1 MRSAEAFPNLEK
13 LDIGWF
19 SSLAL
24 PPLSTSLKKLK
35 KLKCGSLNLA
45 SLSSKLETLTDLT
58 VHFTNT
64 CKCITVETLESLA
77 NLKKLEIWEADERSL
92 PEEGMRA
99 LKSLTSLSVN
109 YCRKLMGGLPQGW
122 LRHLTA
128 LEELDIFQCD
138 GVVEL
143 PDEVRYLKFLAKVEL
158 KSLPKMVY
166 LLKALQHLSSSL
178 QCLFLSTLCEQSSLP
193 EWLGDFTSLEE
204 LTISECPKVTSL
216 PTRIRGMTNL
226 QFMLV
231 MECPELE
238 RRCEREIGEDWHNIQ
253 HIPHL
258 YNFF

>member
-1 MRSAEAFPNLEK
+1 MRSTEAFPNLED

-24 PPLSTSLKKLK
+24 PPLLTSLKNLKKGSAALK
-35 KLKCGSLNLA
+35 KLKCGSLSLA
-45 SLSSKLETLTDLT
+45 LLSKLETLTDLT

-64 CKCITVETLESLA
+64 CKCITVETLQSLA

-99 LKSLTSLSVN
+99 LKSLTSSSIN
-109 YCRKLMGGLPQGW
+109 YCRKLMGCLPQGW

-138 GVVEL
+138 RVVEL
-143 PDEVRYLKFLAKVEL
+143 PDEL
-158 KSLPKMVY
+158 KSLSKMVS
-166 LLKALQHLSSSL
+166 LPKALQHLSSSL
-178 QCLFLSTLCEQSSLP
+178 QLLSLNDLSQMSSLP
-193 EWLGDFTSLEE
+193 EWLGDFMSLEE

-238 RRCEREIGEDWHNIQ
+238 RRCEREIAEDWHNIQ

-258 YNFF
+258 YIGH